1 MPMPTPPKSAAARS
15 KPARGAK
22 ATTRSAVADIR
33 RATHD
38 TLDAFPVARKA
49 EARSLHDG
57 LKKDAMERR
66 QAVKAMMDG
75 FRKTR
80 EKATRQNDAERRK
93 TVTRMMD
100 GFGQVREDTARE
112 TVAKL
117 QHNMQVLHRSVI
129 EAKRDVEVQMKK
141 IAAKRKAFAPVQAR
155 MLAKTHD
162 VAAKAQAKIMQGLA
176 EAREL
181 ATDAVQSELK
191 RFAKGMR
198 HETEVF
204 RKSMRAEIGNSQAAP
219 AKGAAGKAAAPA
231 KKASAANGKSPA
243 NGTKRPAAAKPAMAA
258 KKPAATAKAKSA
270 AQLKTAAT
278 PAKSAKPAMAKMA
291 AAKSAPAKFK
301 ARPSKA

>member
-33 RATHD
+33 RTTHD

-57 LKKDAMERR
+57 LKKGAMERK
-66 QAVKAMMDG
+66 QSVKVMMEG

-93 TVTRMMD
+93 TVDRMMD
-100 GFGQVREDTARE
+100 GFSQVREETARE

-129 EAKRDVEVQMKK
+129 EAKRDVDVQMKK
-141 IAAKRKAFAPVQAR
+141 IADKRKAFAPAQAR

-162 VAAKAQAKIMQGLA
+162 VAAKAQAKIMHGLT
-176 EAREL
+176 EAREA
-181 ATDAVQSELK
+181 ATDAVQSDLK

-198 HETEVF
+198 AETAVF
-204 RKSMRAEIGNSQAAP
+204 RNSMRAEIGNGHDAP
-219 AKGAAGKAAAPA
+219 AKGEAGPA
-231 KKASAANGKSPA
+231 RKASAANGARRS
-243 NGTKRPAAAKPAMAA
+243 AASKPAMAA
-258 KKPAATAKAKSA
+258 KTKAKPAAKAKSA
-270 AQLKTAAT
+270 AK
-278 PAKSAKPAMAKMA
+278 PARSAMAKVT

-301 ARPSKA
+301 ARPSKT